1 MQFSAN
7 EDVEKNFETNARLI
21 EECAEKGAQM
31 VCLPEHFAYMSK
43 ETAKGQGKMYDL
55 KAGVNAELFQ
65 RYKQL
70 ALDN

>member
-1 MQFSAN
+1 M
-7 EDVEKNFETNARLI
+7 I

-31 VCLPEHFAYMSK
+31 VCLPEHFAYMAD
-43 ETAKGQGKMYDL
+43 ETVTGGKVDFAPALKGDL
-55 KAGVNAELFQ
+55 FS